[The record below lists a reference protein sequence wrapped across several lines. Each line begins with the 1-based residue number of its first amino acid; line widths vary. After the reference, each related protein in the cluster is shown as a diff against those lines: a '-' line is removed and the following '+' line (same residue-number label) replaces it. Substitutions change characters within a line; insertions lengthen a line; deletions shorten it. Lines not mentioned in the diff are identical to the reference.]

1 MMAGPVQV
9 VGAEH
14 RLGPASS
21 NEVATWRTLPAR
33 QAVAGASIGIL
44 CIPGVSALIP
54 GNVQNATTYD
64 FPVLYDVLPDVTFP
78 EIACGDE
85 RVAPKLIAG
94 ATRLVAQGC
103 RAVVGACGSFG
114 HYQKTVAAAIDV
126 PVFMSILT
134 QVPFL
139 LQSMG
144 PRRKLLIIFAT
155 TRAWTEKVRE
165 QCGIDPTRIVAFG
178 LEDCPEFTRMMA
190 AESEFTP
197 STLATQIIQT
207 IAPAVTGEVGGILL
221 QCSDLPPCAVMLQ
234 RHFGLPI
241 YDMTGLIRW
250 LQGCVVRRHFNGA
263 M

>member
-1 MMAGPVQV
+1 MAT
-9 VGAEH
+9 EH
-14 RLGPASS
+14 RRGPASL
-21 NEVATWRTLPAR
+21 NEAATWRALPAR

-44 CIPGVSALIP
+44 CIPGVAALIP

-64 FPVLYDVLPDVTFP
+64 FPVLYDVLSDVAFP

-85 RVAPKLIAG
+85 RVTPKLIAG

-114 HYQKTVAAAIDV
+114 HYQTAVASAVDV

-134 QVPFL
+134 QVPFV

-144 PRRKLLIIFAT
+144 PRRKLLVVFAT

-165 QCGIDPTRIVAFG
+165 QCGIDATRVIAVG
-178 LEDCPEFTRMMA
+178 LEECPEFRTMMV
-190 AESEFTP
+190 AETEFTP
-197 STLATQIIQT
+197 RTLATQIIET

-221 QCSDLPPCAVMLQ
+221 QCSDLPPCAVTLQ
-234 RHFGLPI
+234 RHFGLPV

-250 LQGCVVRRHFNGA
+250 LHGCVVRHPFAGA